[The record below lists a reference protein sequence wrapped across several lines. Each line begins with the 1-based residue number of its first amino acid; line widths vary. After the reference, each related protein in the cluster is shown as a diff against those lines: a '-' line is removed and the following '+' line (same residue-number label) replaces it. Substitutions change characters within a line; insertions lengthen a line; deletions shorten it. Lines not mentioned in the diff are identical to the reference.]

1 MKYDLPG
8 SVHLSDVLKETKE
21 SIEARRHK
29 NTKIVRSKWPVFDRS
44 FGGGLEVETNLIIAA
59 RSGQGKSAF
68 ASILVSDILEENT
81 NPNLVVLNFNWEMS
95 NQQQGMRYFSNKI
108 GKSVS
113 ELKSS
118 KYRWDDP
125 STFKYK
131 LDEKYLKD
139 IDNVIEGTVEVPMYF
154 FDVSKRVREIHTII
168 EKIKF
173 INPEAYII
181 NVFDHTR
188 LVTKTNEK
196 SEEEKITNLF
206 AMGNEIKKIGCLN
219 IFISQLNRKL
229 EEEIQQKGYRAP
241 TRFDIFGA
249 DSPMQFADNMILLHR
264 PETYKVDSWE
274 FGDDEI
280 KTERKMW
287 GEVVKARDASEGVMV
302 FDVDLANNRITQ
314 KDE

>member
-21 SIEARRHK
+21 SIEARRNK
-29 NTKIVRSKWPVFDRS
+29 NTKIVKSKWPVFDRS
-44 FGGGLEVETNLIIAA
+44 FGGGLEIGTNLIIGA
-59 RSGQGKSAF
+59 RPKVGKSAF
-68 ASILVSDILEENT
+68 SSILTNDILEMNID
-81 NPNLVVLNFNWEMS
+81 PNLVILNFNWEMT
-95 NQQQGMRYFSNKI
+95 NEQQGMRFFSNKI

-118 KYRWDDP
+118 RYKWDDP

-131 LDEKYLKD
+131 LDDKSLLELSSI
-139 IDNVIEGTVEVPMYF
+139 IDKHKELPIYF
-154 FDVSKRVREIHTII
+154 FDVSKNTREILTII
-168 EKIKF
+168 DKVKF
-173 INPEAYII
+173 LNEEANII
-181 NVFDHTR
+181 TIFDHTR

-196 SEEEKITNLF
+196 SEEEKITSLF
-206 AMGNEIKKIGCLN
+206 MMGNQIKKMGCMN
-219 IFISQLNRKL
+219 IFISQLNRQL
-229 EEEIQQKGYRAP
+229 DNDIISRGYRAP
-241 TRFDIFGA
+241 FSNDLFGA
-249 DSPMQFADNMILLHR
+249 DSALQFADNMILLHR
-264 PETYKVDSWE
+264 PEIYKVDSWE
-274 FGDDEI
+274 YGDDEI